1 MTDIGSIGK
10 SALEQYAPKQEEIKH
25 KNELGKNEFLN
36 LMIAQLNNQSPLE
49 PQDNTAFV
57 AQLAQFSSLEGI
69 TELNNSVGDIAG
81 EFRSAQALQASA
93 MVGRSVLVPVGSG
106 TLPLGGT
113 ISGVADVPEGSGKLT
128 MKVYTQSGALVSQ
141 SDLGQ
146 NQVGEVK
153 FTWDGK
159 NSNGEPMPAGSYRV
173 EVEGYFDGKPE
184 QVKSFL
190 GANVDSVSIAAD
202 GGVKLNLA
210 GQGSIAM
217 SEVRQIF

>member
-10 SALEQYAPKQEEIKH
+10 SALEQYAPKQQDIKH

-69 TELNNSVGDIAG
+69 TELNDSVGDIVG

-93 MVGRSVLVPVGSG
+93 MVGRSVLVPVDSG
-106 TLPLGGT
+106 TLTMGGS
-113 ISGVADVPEGSGKLT
+113 ISGIAEVPSGSGKLT
-128 MKVYTQSGALVSQ
+128 MKVYSPAGVLVSQ
-141 SDLGQ
+141 KDLGTG
-146 NQVGEVK
+146 QVGDVK
-153 FTWDGK
+153 FTWDGR
-159 NSNGEPMPAGSYRV
+159 NANGEAMPAGSYKIA
-173 EVEGYFDGKPE
+173 VEGVFDGETE

>member
-10 SALEQYAPKQEEIKH
+10 SALDQYSLKPEDTKL
-25 KNELGKNEFLN
+25 KNELGKNDFLN

-69 TELNNSVGDIAG
+69 TELNDSVGDIAG

-93 MVGRSVLVPVGSG
+93 MVGRSVLVPVDRG

-113 ISGVADVPEGSGKLT
+113 ISGIAEVPTGSGQLT
-128 MKVYTQSGALVSQ
+128 MKVYTPSGALVSQ

-146 NQVGEVK
+146 NQVGDVK

-159 NSNGEPMPAGSYRV
+159 NSKGEPMPAGSYRI
-173 EVEGYFDGKPE
+173 EVEGSFNGETE

-190 GANVDSVSIAAD
+190 GANVDSVSIATD

>member
-1 MTDIGSIGK
+1 MTDISSIGK
-10 SALEQYAPKQEEIKH
+10 SALEQYAPKPAEIKH

-93 MVGRSVLVPVGSG
+93 MVGRSVLVPVSSG

-113 ISGVADVPEGSGKLT
+113 ISGIAEVPNGSGNLT
-128 MKVYTQSGALVSQ
+128 MKVYNKGGALVSQ

-146 NQVGEVK
+146 NQVGDVK
-153 FTWDGK
+153 FTWNGRNNK
-159 NSNGEPMPAGSYRV
+159 GEPMPAGSYRI
-173 EVEGYFDGKPE
+173 EVEGSFNGETE

-190 GANVDSVSIAAD
+190 GANVDSVSIATD